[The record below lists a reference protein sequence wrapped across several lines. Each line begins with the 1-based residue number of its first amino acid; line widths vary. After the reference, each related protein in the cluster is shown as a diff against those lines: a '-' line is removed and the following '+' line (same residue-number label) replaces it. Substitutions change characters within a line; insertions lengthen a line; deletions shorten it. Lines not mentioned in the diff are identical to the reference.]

1 MIRVADVNELHM
13 DVLGE
18 DVPALFVHGSFGWG
32 LETFPEQRALADQY
46 QVVIIDRCGF
56 GGSASLEAAG
66 FAYAQGSCLRGAMG
80 WRAGMASSGRKA
92 GTL

>member
-13 DVLGE
+13 DVLG
-18 DVPALFVHGSFGWG
+18 DGVPALFVHGSFGWG

-66 FAYAQGSCLRGAMG
+66 WPVDMP
-80 WRAGMASSGRKA
+80 
-92 GTL
+92 